1 MDSKKDSFFFSNKKG
16 NPKNDDSKQQQKEK
30 RQNQFNKNRNIG
42 DAGTKKEKSADEKKP
57 FDKKTYRLK
66 KYSKKYKLEQWE
78 EQRKKKLLRNYY
90 KDVKNETA
98 GSYKPKS
105 FDEDNVDSGKEVG
118 KFVRHPD
125 LIEKEN
131 KIKNKDPFQKA
142 KEQYSKIQQEKLE
155 KKHEKEKMKEER
167 MQKLQEYKKKKQDR
181 FKKLSRKTKK
191 GQPVMT
197 GRLELLLEKIQKG
210 GN

>member
-1 MDSKKDSFFFSNKKG
+1 MDKKRDSFFLPNKNGKQ
-16 NPKNDDSKQQQKEK
+16 KKDD
-30 RQNQFNKNRNIG
+30 RQNQKIKRQDEFQKNREI
-42 DAGTKKEKSADEKKP
+42 DEAITKKEKSREEKKP

-90 KDVKNETA
+90 KDIKNETP

-105 FDEDNVDSGKEVG
+105 FDEDTVDSGQEVG
-118 KFVRHPD
+118 RFVRHPD
-125 LIEKEN
+125 LLDKEN
-131 KIKNKDPFQKA
+131 KLEKRKDPFERA

-155 KKHEKEKMKEER
+155 KKQEKEKANEER
-167 MQKLQEYKKKKQDR
+167 KQKLQEYKKKKQDR
-181 FKKLSRKTKK
+181 FKKLSKKTKK

-210 GN
+210 